1 MADIGSTVIYMGKQ
15 WNNQVRGTQPVWG
28 VKKSN
33 TDDEKTQNSLKTPKK
48 KFKELL
54 QIEWEKLGCNLD
66 EVYLKLRLQQTF
78 LTGRE

>member
-33 TDDEKTQNSLKTPKK
+33 TDDEKTQTSKKSDKKT
-48 KFKELL
+48 FQELL
-54 QIEWEKLGCNLD
+54 QINWEKTVD
-66 EVYLKLRLQQTF
+66 LKS
-78 LTGRE
+78 

>member
-33 TDDEKTQNSLKTPKK
+33 TDDEKTQTPQKSDKK
-48 KFKELL
+48 IFKELL
-54 QIEWEKLGCNLD
+54 QINWEKTVD
-66 EVYLKLRLQQTF
+66 LKS
-78 LTGRE
+78 